1 MAKPGESRALRV
13 LLESFKLQAESI
25 NLGLLNNAL
34 CLLCKAM
41 QYLMKNTENKKYDFA
56 NQMVIYV
63 L

>member
-1 MAKPGESRALRV
+1 MAKPGENRALRV

-34 CLLCKAM
+34 CLLCKSM